1 MEAPRLYMTITHH
14 GDPQYYSMERTT
26 VKMKGD
32 PDMDELL
39 KAFTTCMVALGF
51 HPTTI
56 YRSMAEYALEN
67 EPDIGN
73 AN

>member
-1 MEAPRLYMTITHH
+1 MEAPRLYLTISHYGSDH
-14 GDPQYYSMERTT
+14 YRMEKTT

-32 PDMDELL
+32 PDIEELL
-39 KAFTTCMVALGF
+39 NAFTSCMVALGF

-56 YRSMAEYALEN
+56 YRSMAEFALEN